1 MARDHLLKAQQH
13 QAKYANQFRR
23 EATFK
28 IGDLVLL
35 STENLRP
42 DMGDKATPKLTNR
55 FAGPFKIIRVIPG
68 GDAFELKLDS
78 KLKIHPVVHSSL
90 LRHYKSNTQEFPERE
105 PPRPDAIIVDG
116 EPEYVV
122 EKINSHKKI
131 RGNLHYHVTWQ
142 GYPKEDNSWE
152 PEENLANT
160 KKILQDY
167 WRSKG
172 GRM

>member
-1 MARDHLLKAQQH
+1 M
-13 QAKYANQFRR
+13 
-23 EATFK
+23 
-28 IGDLVLL
+28 
-35 STENLRP
+35 
-42 DMGDKATPKLTNR
+42 
-55 FAGPFKIIRVIPG
+55 
-68 GDAFELKLDS
+68 
-78 KLKIHPVVHSSL
+78 
-90 LRHYKSNTQEFPERE
+90 
-105 PPRPDAIIVDG
+105 DG